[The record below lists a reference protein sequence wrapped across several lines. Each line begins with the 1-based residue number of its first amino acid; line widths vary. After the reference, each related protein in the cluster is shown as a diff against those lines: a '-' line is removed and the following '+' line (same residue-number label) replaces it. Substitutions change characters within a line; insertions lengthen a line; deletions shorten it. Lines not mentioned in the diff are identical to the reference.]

1 MSFFIY
7 VASNEN
13 KDFFTKNTNA
23 IFKNSVNPPLT
34 LDGDY
39 ECALVEL
46 ITPTMDLS
54 KFKSNTLNE
63 GEKVAEVQN
72 VEIPAVMLIYSSI
85 VQQSALGGSSFP
97 LLRIISTTFT
107 PKSKNTTTSKLF
119 ALPFY
124 KKLSASY
131 ISEIEISINTQSG
144 SPFPFPA
151 GVSFAVLHVRPV
163 GKNE

>member
-7 VASNEN
+7 IASNEN
-13 KDFFTKNTNA
+13 KDFYTKNTNA
-23 IFKNSVNPPLT
+23 VFKNSVNPPMM
-34 LDGDY
+34 LDGEY

-54 KFKSNTLNE
+54 KFKSTVTE

-72 VEIPAVMLIYSSI
+72 VEIPAVMLIYTSI